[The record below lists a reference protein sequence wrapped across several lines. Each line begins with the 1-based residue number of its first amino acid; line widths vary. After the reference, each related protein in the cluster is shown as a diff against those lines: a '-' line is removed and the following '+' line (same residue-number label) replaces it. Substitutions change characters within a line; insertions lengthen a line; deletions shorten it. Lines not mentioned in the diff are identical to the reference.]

1 MVNTT
6 FVSSFVKDVDAM
18 LTAIDTIARSTVRSS
33 RKQTPFSSKQETNV
47 SWKEFQAMQ
56 PNLYPS
62 QEDQVLLKVTNWP
75 GISGLAGVLG
85 KKLIHFVQ
93 I

>member
-1 MVNTT
+1 
-6 FVSSFVKDVDAM
+6 
-18 LTAIDTIARSTVRSS
+18 
-33 RKQTPFSSKQETNV
+33 
-47 SWKEFQAMQ
+47 MQ

-85 KKLIHFVQ
+85 KKMIHFVHL
-93 I
+93 